1 MITTDLNRSLISDGA
16 LVNPASSEGGT
27 LFFDGGSAIPD
38 EVALQRKAPGGAR
51 SLKRPRQIV
60 GLLRHLGVPR
70 RLLYVRDRRQ
80 KKRGSSLWTR
90 PVNHLEVLEHARQAY
105 RRRIIDVHPDKP
117 GGSLEQTVELNRTWG
132 EIKKRFRSH
141 GHELW

>member
-51 SLKRPRQIV
+51 SLKRPRQI
-60 GLLRHLGVPR
+60 
-70 RLLYVRDRRQ
+70 
-80 KKRGSSLWTR
+80 
-90 PVNHLEVLEHARQAY
+90 NHLEVLEHARQAY